1 MGTFTKITVVALAL
15 LFLATAALGQGTSGV
30 TGTVTDA
37 NGAALP
43 GVTVT
48 LVDTKTSREQTTTTN
63 DNGIYTFNNI
73 QPGAGYRLVFTISGF
88 QTHAINEVN
97 VGTASTATHNAELTA
112 GQVAVTVEVVSTSG
126 DATLNTTDASIGNII
141 GPRQLTQLPIQIRGT
156 PAALI
161 GLQPG
166 AVGSNVF
173 ASVGGGVGGNRTGS
187 VTGARA
193 DQGNVTVDGVDVNDQ
208 AGNFAFA
215 TVGNAPVDSLQ

>member
-1 MGTFTKITVVALAL
+1 MRKFTKITAVALTL
-15 LFLATAALGQGTSGV
+15 LFLATVALGQGASGV

-48 LVDTKTSREQTTTTN
+48 LLDTKTSRDQTTTTN
-63 DNGIYTFNNI
+63 DNGAYTFTNV
-73 QPGAGYRLVFTISGF
+73 QPGAGYRLTFSIPGF
-88 QTHAINEVN
+88 QTYVLNEVN
-97 VGTASTATHNAELTA
+97 LGTASTATHNAQLTA
-112 GQVAVTVEVVSTSG
+112 GQVAETVEVVSTSG

-166 AVGSNVF
+166 AIGGNVF
-173 ASVGGGVGGNRTGS
+173 A
-187 VTGARA
+187 
-193 DQGNVTVDGVDVNDQ
+193 
-208 AGNFAFA
+208 
-215 TVGNAPVDSLQ
+215 